1 MRGEGAP
8 KALSK
13 TISRC
18 FSGPPRLRK
27 AAERYRLMNVR
38 DIVHRSDTPAGR
50 AFDFIVLFLIVVS
63 IITLSID
70 TMPSLSP
77 MTKRILHISEVVI
90 TVLFTIEY
98 GLRIATSERKTS
110 YMFSFYGFV
119 DLIAI
124 LPFYLAIGLD
134 LRAVRVV
141 RVFRVFHI
149 LKLTRYSSAMARFGK
164 AVSYAKEEAFIF
176 LLATIILLFLAAV
189 GIYYFEHE
197 AQPEQFGS
205 IPHSLWWAVTT
216 LTTVGYGDV
225 YPVTVGG
232 RFFTFFIL
240 MCGLGIVAVP
250 AGLVAA
256 ALSKVRQ
263 SEGD

>member
-1 MRGEGAP
+1 M
-8 KALSK
+8 
-13 TISRC
+13 
-18 FSGPPRLRK
+18 RLRD
-27 AAERYRLMNVR
+27 V
-38 DIVHRSDTPAGR
+38 VQSSHTPAGR
-50 AFDFIVLFLIVVS
+50 AFDLVVLFLIAVS

-70 TMPSLSP
+70 TMPGLSP
-77 MTKRILHISEVVI
+77 MTKRILELSEIAI

-98 GLRIATSERKTS
+98 GLRIATSEKKMN
-110 YMFSFYGFV
+110 YILSFYGLV

-124 LPFYLAIGLD
+124 LPFYLAMGLD
-134 LRAVRVV
+134 LRAIRVV
-141 RVFRVFHI
+141 RVFRVFRM
-149 LKLTRYSSAMARFGK
+149 LKLTRYSSAMTRFGK
-164 AVSYAKEEAFIF
+164 AVAYAKEEALIF
-176 LLATIILLFLAAV
+176 LLATIMLLFLSAV

-205 IPHSLWWAVTT
+205 IPHSLWWAVAT

-232 RFFTFFIL
+232 KFFTFLIL

-256 ALSKVRQ
+256 ALSKVRENESRSMDTGQ
-263 SEGD
+263 D